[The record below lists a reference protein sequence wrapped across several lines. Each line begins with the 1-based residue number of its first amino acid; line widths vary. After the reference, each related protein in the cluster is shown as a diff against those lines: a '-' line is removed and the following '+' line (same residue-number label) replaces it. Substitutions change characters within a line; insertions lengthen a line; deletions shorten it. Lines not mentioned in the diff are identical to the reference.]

1 MSHEVLFARQP
12 IYDRENAIYGFE
24 LLYRGDLL
32 LPSGGQ
38 TARATRATTEV
49 LVNYCTGLIEDDATL
64 GCPIFL
70 NVDEEFITSKVFL
83 PISPE
88 NLVIEVLETVKPT
101 PEVIDSLTTLRKQ
114 GYKLALDDF
123 IFTPGS
129 EAFFPLMSIIKI
141 DVLGMDMSTLKDNLE
156 QFNFSKKILLA
167 EKVEDEATYKIC
179 KELGFDLFQGYYLE
193 RPTIIEGRNF
203 TGSKQTLL
211 NLVSELCKDDVSV
224 LEVSDLISADPSLVL
239 KILKII
245 NCPFYPFQ
253 REITNLREAVIK
265 LGIVVVKQW
274 AIILSLVASSEQP
287 TELFRTLLVRAKVCH
302 LFALSIKHE
311 NADDY
316 FVIGLFSGLDAVLG
330 IDMHTLLNN
339 INFPSHVTEELLSLD
354 RGEESILAMV
364 IGYEKGRF
372 LSARV
377 ADKLDKAYWESILWA
392 DELMKFVA
400 PR

>member
-12 IYDRENAIYGFE
+12 IYDRENAIYAFE

-32 LPSGGQ
+32 LPLPIQ
-38 TARATRATTEV
+38 AAKATTEV

-70 NVDEEFITSKVFL
+70 NVDEEFITSNVFL

-101 PEVIDSLTTLRKQ
+101 PEVINSLTTLRKQ

-141 DVLGMDMSTLKDNLE
+141 DVLDVDISTLKDKLE
-156 QFNFSKKILLA
+156 QFNFSSKTLLA

-179 KELGFDLFQGYYLE
+179 KELGFELFQGYYLE

-211 NLVSELCKDDVSV
+211 NLVSELSKDDVSIQ
-224 LEVSDLISADPSLVL
+224 EVSDLISADPSLVL

-274 AIILSLVASSEQP
+274 AIILSLVAGTEQP
-287 TELFRTLLVRAKVCH
+287 TELFRTLLVRAKACH
-302 LFALSIKHE
+302 LFALIIKQD
-311 NADDY
+311 NAEDY
-316 FVIGLFSGLDAVLG
+316 FIIGLFSGLDAVLG
-330 IDMHTLLNN
+330 IGMHTLLNN
-339 INFPSHVTEELLSLD
+339 INFPSHVTQELLSLD
-354 RGEESILAMV
+354 KGEDSILAMV
-364 IGYEKGRF
+364 IGHEKGRF

-392 DELMKFVA
+392 DELMKFVVS
-400 PR
+400 R